1 MVVIGGSWISML
13 SMVSTFATTSTP
25 HGGVGRFGG
34 TQCGD
39 ADAVVGGPGGGFF
52 ANDSGERF
60 VVEMP
65 QWGV

>member
-1 MVVIGGSWISML
+1 MVVWGGSVAL
-13 SMVSTFATTSTP
+13 NQ
-25 HGGVGRFGG
+25 GGN
-34 TQCGD
+34 

>member
-1 MVVIGGSWISML
+1 M
-13 SMVSTFATTSTP
+13 ATTNILFN
-25 HGGVGRFGG
+25 GVGRFGG
-34 TQCGD
+34 TQCGN

-52 ANDSGERF
+52 VNDSDERF